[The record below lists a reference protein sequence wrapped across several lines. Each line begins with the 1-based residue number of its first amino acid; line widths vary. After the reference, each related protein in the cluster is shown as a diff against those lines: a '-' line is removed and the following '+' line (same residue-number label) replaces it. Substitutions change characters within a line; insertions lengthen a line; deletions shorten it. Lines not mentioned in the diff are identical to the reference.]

1 MRPAAR
7 RGRAH
12 RMRRAALW
20 PQEESMRAGRHGGV
34 GTRHG
39 YQAEGLPRRS
49 GAGPYVDLAATGHPG
64 ATGRRTSNAARA
76 LRACRARRT
85 TSKAYGLTDRRM
97 VPWRWRVVGKADAP
111 SSAAAAWRPW
121 PPRLARAWP
130 SDWESWR
137 YACCRALV
145 RVGGCD
151 MRLQSGTYISSLF
164 TTPAR
169 GTALQ

>member
-1 MRPAAR
+1 MR
-7 RGRAH
+7 G
-12 RMRRAALW
+12 AALW

-85 TSKAYGLTDRRM
+85 TSKAYGLTEGWYGGAVALAGCGESRRT
-97 VPWRWRVVGKADAP
+97 VLRSCCVAP
-111 SSAAAAWRPW
+111 MASSPGA
-121 PPRLARAWP
+121 RLAK
-130 SDWESWR
+130 
-137 YACCRALV
+137 
-145 RVGGCD
+145 
-151 MRLQSGTYISSLF
+151 
-164 TTPAR
+164 
-169 GTALQ
+169 